1 MSRERSAWGQ
11 VAGNHPSGKQQGPR
25 MDKEKQESL
34 DWRETIYFGMIS
46 ALEADKASWKRE
58 NLLVLNLTYCSLCPH
73 CNKISLAD
81 KKYPSCTCHDTF
93 DQSIFKNETP
103 SSLQEGE
110 AGRKIKEYGPP
121 SPSFPLNIPPMQLDA
136 LNNQSTKRKRG
147 QLLASLPASP

>member
-1 MSRERSAWGQ
+1 
-11 VAGNHPSGKQQGPR
+11 
-25 MDKEKQESL
+25 
-34 DWRETIYFGMIS
+34 MIS

-58 NLLVLNLTYCSLCPH
+58 NLLVLKLTYCSLCPH

-121 SPSFPLNIPPMQLDA
+121 SPPKKPTMPWHIIFKLQKILKEARGNKPHTCKGMKIGIISNFSSETMQAIGGWNETL
-136 LNNQSTKRKRG
+136 SG
-147 QLLASLPASP
+147 